1 MFTLMAD
8 LRYSIRTLGKN
19 PGFTLAVV
27 LTLALGIGA
36 TTAIFSVVNN
46 TMLRPM
52 MVDDVDRLV
61 RLDDF
66 MEGELGVPR
75 NISGRNIEAV
85 RKQNTAFESVTVQR
99 YQPFVLHGEGEPERL
114 RGAAVSPGW
123 LQTLGIQPVVGRG
136 FGPDEHAEGGQSE
149 AVLIGHGLWQRRYG
163 GSPEVV
169 GRSVLLNGRSR
180 TVVGV
185 LPRGFRFPYEGE
197 IWTPIEYDATDGEQ
211 HNLLAFGRLGPG
223 TTIAQAQSELRV
235 ISERLARAH
244 PETNDGWVIR
254 ATDLRD
260 NLIRG
265 YDRTALALLMVVGF
279 LLIIACV
286 NVANLMLASA
296 VFRRKEM
303 AIRAALGAG
312 RGRQLRQLA
321 TESVVLSLIGGA
333 LGLAIALLARPYLSY
348 LVPPVMSVELAQDD
362 IVLDFRILLFVFGVS
377 LSSGLASSL
386 LPRMRTAEFD
396 LQSALNDSGRSGSG
410 GRHGRRMGRGI
421 VTAEFGLAMIL
432 LVGASLVIQG
442 FVSGH
447 GGPLGFD
454 PNQVLTMRVSLPGHE
469 YTEAG
474 QRNRT
479 ADELLA
485 RVRGVPGVDSAAL
498 TTSNP
503 LLDGWSTRATPES
516 RAADEAFRGH
526 LVNHASV
533 SPGFFETLG
542 IPLLQGRAFS
552 HGDDA
557 EHPGV
562 TIVSRRT
569 AQQLWPGENALGKRL
584 KQGGPESENPWLTVV
599 GVAGEVRNEGD
610 IDIAWYLP
618 YAQHRSEREA
628 SEFHLMIRT
637 PGDPGAVSRPVQ
649 EAIWEVDPDI
659 PVYGVSSMSRVRS
672 TGFVLERAGAA
683 MGAAFGAFSLLLAG
697 LGVYGVMAYAVSQS
711 RRDWAIRKALGASR
725 GKVTGAI
732 LGEAARS
739 IVPGILLGA
748 IGAWVFVQ
756 ILVRWLSDIGSPH
769 PGIYPATALALA
781 LIGLAACFGP
791 ARKAGRIEPAGA
803 LREE

>member
-1 MFTLMAD
+1 MLTLMAD

-114 RGAAVSPGW
+114 RGASVSPGW
-123 LQTLGIQPVVGRG
+123 LRTLGIQPVVGRG
-136 FGPDEHAEGGQSE
+136 FGPDEHAEGEQSE

-163 GSPEVV
+163 ASPEVV

-197 IWTPIEYDATDGEQ
+197 IWTPIEYDATDGQQ
-211 HNLLAFGRLGPG
+211 HNLLAFGRLKPG
-223 TTIAQAQSELRV
+223 ATIEQAQSELRV
-235 ISERLARAH
+235 ISERLTRAY
-244 PETNDGWVIR
+244 PETNDGWVIQ

-265 YDRTALALLMVVGF
+265 YDRTALALLMIVGF

-296 VFRRKEM
+296 VFRQKEM
-303 AIRAALGAG
+303 AIRSALGAS
-312 RGRQLRQLA
+312 RGRQIRQLA

-333 LGLAIALLARPYLSY
+333 LGLAFALWARPYLSY
-348 LVPPVMSVELAQDD
+348 LVPPVMSVELAQDE
-362 IVLDFRILLFVFGVS
+362 IVLDFRIVLFVFGVS
-377 LSSGLASSL
+377 LVSGLVASL
-386 LPRMRTAEFD
+386 LPKLRATDFGLRTA
-396 LQSALNDSGRSGSG
+396 LQESGRSSS
-410 GRHGRRMGRGI
+410 GRRGRRLGRGI
-421 VTAEFGLAMIL
+421 VAAEFSLAMIL
-432 LVGASLVIQG
+432 LVGASLVVQG
-442 FVSGH
+442 FVRAH
-447 GGPLGFD
+447 GGPLGFE
-454 PNQVLTMRVSLPGHE
+454 PGNLLTMRVSLPEHE
-469 YTEAG
+469 YAESEL
-474 QRNRT
+474 RNQLAR
-479 ADELLA
+479 DLLA
-485 RVRGVPGVDSAAL
+485 RLEGVAGVDAVAL

-503 LLDGWSTRATPES
+503 LLGGWSTRATPES
-516 RAADEAFRGH
+516 QIPDDNFRGH
-526 LVNHASV
+526 LVNHTSV

-542 IPLLQGRAFS
+542 ISLLRGRAFTPR
-552 HGDDA
+552 DDA
-557 EHPGV
+557 DHPGV
-562 TIVSRRT
+562 TIISRSM
-569 AQQLWPGENALGKRL
+569 AQQLWPGDDALGKRV
-584 KQGGPESENPWLTVV
+584 KQGGPESDNPWLTVI
-599 GVAGEVRNEGD
+599 GVADEVRHEGE
-610 IDIAWYLP
+610 IENAWYLP
-618 YAQHRSEREA
+618 YAQHRSPSEA

-637 PGDPGAVSRPVQ
+637 PGNPGAVSGPVQ
-649 EAIWEVDPDI
+649 DAIWDIDPDI
-659 PVYGVSSMSRVRS
+659 PVYGVSPMAQVRS
-672 TGFVLERAGAA
+672 TGSVLERAGAA
-683 MGAAFGAFSLLLAG
+683 MGTAFGIFALILAG

-711 RRDWAIRKALGASR
+711 RRSWAIRKALGASR
-725 GKVTGAI
+725 GRVVAAI
-732 LGEAARS
+732 LREAARS
-739 IVPGILLGA
+739 IVPGILVGL

-756 ILVRWLSDIGSPH
+756 LLARWLSDIGSPH
-769 PGIYPATALALA
+769 PGIYPATALVLG
-781 LIGLAACFGP
+781 LIGLAACLGP
-791 ARKAGRIEPAGA
+791 ARKASRIEPAGT